1 MTNPP
6 PQRDVLPQKE
16 IEEIFERSIK
26 PLMSGPAKEQPVA
39 VFIGGQP
46 GAGKSTLEAQL
57 VEAKGLRDA
66 VRIDGDDLL
75 LFHPRYVEHAREND
89 RTAAMVCSDP
99 RWWNMTVEHVREQ
112 RADVVI
118 SSPLAGPEWAQERFK
133 DFRDAGYRVET
144 VFVAVD
150 DARSQLGIVDRYQ
163 AMRDDQGYGRWV
175 GPEWHDTAYQRVLET
190 ADAIDRNRSTDAVH
204 VGLRGGEI
212 VHSNESTPDGGWRL
226 PVPTREVIE
235 RERARPWTEQE
246 QTRFSARV
254 ESLATRVPE
263 DLKPLL
269 ARTVERAQAHVPTPP
284 TTPTAPTTPRTLPT
298 AATVPTDHRHTSAAG
313 AGRVAGTSTASADPA
328 ASGGLAA
335 AAASRSGPRGSSQAI
350 GGVGGNGSRGGS
362 VPGRPPVAGPS
373 TPPRPQ
379 LPQSPK
385 PPGSAGGPTR

>member
-1 MTNPP
+1 MTNTP
-6 PQRDVLPQKE
+6 PQRDVLPQNQV
-16 IEEIFERSIK
+16 EEIFERSIK

-57 VEAKGLRDA
+57 VESKGLRDA

-75 LFHPRYVEHAREND
+75 LFHPRYAEHARAND
-89 RTAAMVCSDP
+89 RTAAAVCSDP
-99 RWWNMTVEHVREQ
+99 RWWNMAVEHVREQ

-190 ADAIDRNRSTDAVH
+190 ADAIDRNQSTDAVH

-226 PVPTREVIE
+226 AVPTREVIE

-246 QTRFSARV
+246 QTRFNARV

-269 ARTVERAQAHVPTPP
+269 ARTVERAQTHLPAAQTQTATAQTAQTQTKTAQARTGDEHTQ
-284 TTPTAPTTPRTLPT
+284 TAPPLAAASAASAA
-298 AATVPTDHRHTSAAG
+298 AATP
-313 AGRVAGTSTASADPA
+313 
-328 ASGGLAA
+328 GGLTA
-335 AAASRSGPRGSSQAI
+335 AAASRSGPRVSSQAG
-350 GGVGGNGSRGGS
+350 GGVRGT
-362 VPGRPPVAGPS
+362 ALPS
-373 TPPRPQ
+373 SPTPPAPPRTPRPA
-379 LPQSPK
+379 S
-385 PPGSAGGPTR
+385 SGGAASRSR

>member
-1 MTNPP
+1 VTNTP
-6 PQRDVLPQKE
+6 PQRDVLPQNQV
-16 IEEIFERSIK
+16 EEIFERSIK

-57 VEAKGLRDA
+57 VESKGLRDA

-75 LFHPRYVEHAREND
+75 LFHPRYAEHARAND
-89 RTAAMVCSDP
+89 RTAAAVCSDP
-99 RWWNMTVEHVREQ
+99 RWWNMAVEHVREQ

-190 ADAIDRNRSTDAVH
+190 ADAIDRSQSTDAVH

-246 QTRFSARV
+246 QTRFNTRV

-269 ARTVERAQAHVPTPP
+269 ARTVERAQTHMPAGQTQ
-284 TTPTAPTTPRTLPT
+284 TATAQTPTATAQARTGTAQTQTATAQARTGTAQSQTATPL
-298 AATVPTDHRHTSAAG
+298 AATSAA
-313 AGRVAGTSTASADPA
+313 SAA
-328 ASGGLAA
+328 AATPGGLAA
-335 AAASRSGPRGSSQAI
+335 AAASRSGPRVSSQAG
-350 GGVGGNGSRGGS
+350 GGV
-362 VPGRPPVAGPS
+362 PATTLPS
-373 TPPRPQ
+373 SPTPPAPPRTPRPA
-379 LPQSPK
+379 S
-385 PPGSAGGPTR
+385 SGGAASRSR